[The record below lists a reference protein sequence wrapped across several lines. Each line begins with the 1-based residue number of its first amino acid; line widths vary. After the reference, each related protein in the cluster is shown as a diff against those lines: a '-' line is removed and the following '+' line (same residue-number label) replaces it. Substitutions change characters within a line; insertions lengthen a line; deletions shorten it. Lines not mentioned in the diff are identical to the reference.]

1 MKKMRLW
8 STKTMRM
15 SNNPRG
21 AAKLGLFALSISLLA
36 APCILLDTTP
46 ATAQQRVPAQRVA
59 EGQVE
64 SKPGVHVAGAI
75 VYLKDTKTLAIK
87 SFVSDADGK
96 FRFVQLSPNADYEL
110 WADLNG
116 KRSKTHSISS
126 FDTKSD
132 FIFTLKL
139 PS

>member
-1 MKKMRLW
+1 MKTMQWLP
-8 STKTMRM
+8 TKTMRM
-15 SNNPRG
+15 SNGPG
-21 AAKLGLFALSISLLA
+21 PAKFGLLTLSFFLLV
-36 APCILLDTTP
+36 APSILLHTP
-46 ATAQQRVPAQRVA
+46 VAAAQQRGVAQRTA

-64 SKPGVHVAGAI
+64 SASGAHMAGAI
-75 VYLKDTKTLAIK
+75 VYLKDTKTLTIK
-87 SFVSDADGK
+87 SFVADADGK

-110 WADLNG
+110 WAELNG

-126 FDTKSD
+126 FDSKPD

>member
-15 SNNPRG
+15 SNSTRPARF
-21 AAKLGLFALSISLLA
+21 GLLTLFLLLLA
-36 APCILLDTTP
+36 APCILLPTP
-46 ATAQQRVPAQRVA
+46 AAAGQQRGVAQRTA

-64 SKPGVHVAGAI
+64 SKPGVHVPGAI
-75 VYLKDTKTLAIK
+75 VYLKDTKTLTIK

-96 FRFVQLSPNADYEL
+96 FRFVQLSPNADYER

-116 KRSKTHSISS
+116 KRSKIHSISS
-126 FDTKSD
+126 FDTKTD

-139 PS
+139 AN

>member
-1 MKKMRLW
+1 M
-8 STKTMRM
+8 
-15 SNNPRG
+15 NNGTRP
-21 AAKLGLFALSISLLA
+21 AKFGLLTLSFFLLMV
-36 APCILLDTTP
+36 PCILLRATP
-46 ATAQQRVPAQRVA
+46 AAAQRGPAQRIA

-64 SKPGVHVAGAI
+64 TGPGVHVSGAI
-75 VYLKDTKTLAIK
+75 VYLKDTRTLAIK
-87 SFVSDADGK
+87 SFVTDADGK
-96 FRFVQLSPNADYEL
+96 FRFVQLSPNTDYEL

-126 FDTKSD
+126 FDTKAD

>member
-8 STKTMRM
+8 SRKMMRM
-15 SNNPRG
+15 SNSTRPARF
-21 AAKLGLFALSISLLA
+21 GLLTLSLFLLA
-36 APCILLDTTP
+36 VPSILLRATP
-46 ATAQQRVPAQRVA
+46 AAAQQRGPAQRVV

-87 SFVSDADGK
+87 SFVSDADGR
-96 FRFVQLSPNADYEL
+96 FRFVQLSPNSDYEL

-116 KRSKTHSISS
+116 KKSKTHSISS
-126 FDTKSD
+126 FDNKTD

-139 PS
+139 AS